1 MLLYMISTSVCSL
14 LSVLDLSAAILAVAL
29 EAFSWKAL
37 SLPYTLPHSCAK
49 ASTTRQAAGTPGTP
63 PTPLAV
69 VGMETFV

>member
-14 LSVLDLSAAILAVAL
+14 LSVLDLSVAILAVAL

-37 SLPYTLPHSCAK
+37 SLPYTLPHSSAK